1 MVEQLAQDY
10 ANYFRQAD
18 ISKEV
23 SFCELCHPFSTSAII
38 FPWFFLAES
47 YLLKYR

>member
-10 ANYFRQAD
+10 ANYFQQTD

-23 SFCELCHPFSTSAII
+23 SANVDTLSLTFLFTKTRSLI
-38 FPWFFLAES
+38 F
-47 YLLKYR
+47 LL